1 MMPSN
6 ARPNEHR
13 GEMVVLI
20 HGLIRSYKSMLKL
33 GQYLRCHG
41 YEISLYDYPSR
52 KCSITEHSTRLNAY
66 ISLLLSNHPAKK
78 FHFVTHSL
86 GGIIARE
93 ALSNLTKEQLSKC
106 EHLIMLA
113 PPTQGSSLAQLFV
126 KCFPFLTAF
135 IKPLAE
141 LSSSQKAYV
150 HQVAIPAGLK
160 IGVIAGR
167 FDAKT
172 PPSVT
177 HIEGE
182 NDFIVINAAH
192 TFIMNHPKGRK
203 AILNFLRKTSFVD

>member
-1 MMPSN
+1 MHSN
-6 ARPNEHR
+6 VRSNEYHD
-13 GEMVVLI
+13 EVVVLI
-20 HGLIRSYKSMLKL
+20 HGLIRSHKSMHRL
-33 GQYLRCHG
+33 GQYLRRHG
-41 YEISLYDYPSR
+41 YEIVLYDYPSR
-52 KCSITEHSTRLNAY
+52 KYSITEHGVRLNAY
-66 ISLLLSNHPAKK
+66 LAHLLSNHPTKK

-93 ALSNLTKEQLSKC
+93 ALSNITKEQLSRC

-113 PPTQGSSLAQLFV
+113 PPTHGSSLAQLFV
-126 KCFPFLTAF
+126 KWFPFVSSF

-141 LSSSQKAYV
+141 LSSSKEAYV
-150 HQVAIPAGLK
+150 HQVAIPAGLN

-177 HIEGE
+177 HIEGQK
-182 NDFIVINAAH
+182 DFIVINAAH